1 MKFRCFWL
9 LILPCIAACT
19 ANTLHPQIEGDI
31 AKRLQ
36 ADGYSLSVLEGD
48 KRLLRGESSRDG
60 GVFIKNGQQTGLA
73 LYRASQGA
81 GAVGSGAASAGIII
95 GSLVASQ
102 LTKSNAESEQQDE
115 AEQRV
120 APLRQA
126 LNAQPIQHWYAD
138 AYQHALH
145 KGGAAARET
154 GAMALSLAP
163 QALLAQDLQSVRLIT
178 EARLTLGRAT
188 VYQGR
193 IEVISRPLVCTD
205 DCLDIWSHAD
215 GQRYKAALKS
225 NIEETTRVL
234 LLDWQSQHF
243 AETNTTEQT
252 LRYQIGQ
259 SRYVERG
266 RLVDTSGDRHV
277 FLGLR
282 GWLKSV
288 PLTEYH

>member
-1 MKFRCFWL
+1 MKLRCFCL
-9 LILPCIAACT
+9 LVLPFIAAC
-19 ANTLHPQIEGDI
+19 AASTLRPQIEEDI
-31 AKRLQ
+31 ARRLQ
-36 ADGYSLSVLEGD
+36 VDGYSLSVLEGN

-73 LYRASQGA
+73 LHSASQGA
-81 GAVGSGAASAGIII
+81 GAVGSGAASAGIMI
-95 GSLVASQ
+95 GSLVVSR

-126 LNAQPIQHWYAD
+126 LNAMPIEHWYAD
-138 AYQHALH
+138 AYQQALQ
-145 KGGAAARET
+145 KAGAAARET
-154 GAMALSLAP
+154 GELALSLAP

-178 EARLTLGRAT
+178 EARLTLGRVT

-193 IEVISRPLVCTD
+193 IEVFSRPVVCTD
-205 DCLDIWSHAD
+205 DCLDIWSHA
-215 GQRYKAALKS
+215 GGERYKAALKS

-243 AETNTTEQT
+243 AEANAAEQT

-266 RLVDTSGDRHV
+266 RLVDTSDDRHV